1 MLKKKTHEYDDF
13 FYGLVLAKSKA
24 LLKFVNEHKGGS
36 DYARKKIIDAKYNLS
51 KLNPIL
57 RGFFVRALHKPAS
70 FRLDKDTYLTSS
82 RDIGVELE
90 IYDCNS
96 PYGNLQYRIQD
107 NKISMEY
114 GKYHLTSEH
123 NDIMIY
129 CSVFKA
135 LTVQKENAA
144 AIDFNVQKRQQTAI
158 YMQKYGSEYP

>member
-24 LLKFVNEHKGGS
+24 LLKFVNEHKAGS

-51 KLNPIL
+51 KLHPIL
-57 RGFFVRALHKPAS
+57 RGFFVRALHKPNS
-70 FRLDKDTYLTSS
+70 FRLERDTYLTSS

-90 IYDCNS
+90 ITDHNS
-96 PYGNLQYRIQD
+96 PYGNIQYRIQD

-129 CSVFKA
+129 CSVYKA
-135 LTVQKENAA
+135 LTVKKENAA
-144 AIDFNVQKRQQTAI
+144 AIDFNIQQRQHI
-158 YMQKYGSEYP
+158 ENYMQKYGSEYP